1 MLRLY
6 GNIKGLERTGGNC
19 TCDYYR
25 LTLYVNCQKA
35 GFGWQPV
42 TAEQGFNG
50 YSKKDIYK
58 ILKNKIIRN
67 LDQYGIQAR

>member
-6 GNIKGLERTGGNC
+6 GNAQSLERIGANC

-25 LTLYVNCQKA
+25 LTLYIKDSES
-35 GFGWQPV
+35 WHPV

-58 ILKNKIIRN
+58 ILKNKIIEN
-67 LDQYGIQAR
+67 LNQYGIQAR

>member
-6 GNIKGLERTGGNC
+6 GNIKDLERPGGNC
-19 TCDYYR
+19 TATYYR
-25 LTLYVNCQKA
+25 LTLYIKDQES
-35 GFGWQPV
+35 WLPV

-50 YSKKDIYK
+50 YSKKEIYK
-58 ILKNKIIRN
+58 TLKNKIIRN

>member
-6 GNIKGLERTGGNC
+6 GNAQGLERTSSNC
-19 TCDYYR
+19 MCDYYR
-25 LTLYVNCQKA
+25 LTLYIKDSES
-35 GFGWQPV
+35 WYPV